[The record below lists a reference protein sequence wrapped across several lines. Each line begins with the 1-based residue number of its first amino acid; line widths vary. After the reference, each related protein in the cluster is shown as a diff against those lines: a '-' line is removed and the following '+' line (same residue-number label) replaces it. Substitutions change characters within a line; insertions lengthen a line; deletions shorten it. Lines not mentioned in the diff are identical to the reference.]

1 VNVAPAVVDRL
12 DFEGIDVYFDDLDGR
27 GKTYVYESYD
37 ANVIHIIILDKQAHM
52 LSLFTLNLYYAKSH
66 STLLALRV
74 SPTSLT
80 LLNDSIRTLC
90 SAPDASLLTR
100 GVLIRFLPLCLRKGK
115 LLMYLSAC
123 AHSTRRLTAMF
134 MCSNRS
140 SHQSSL
146 KDQLL
151 MN

>member
-1 VNVAPAVVDRL
+1 MTLKVLLANKMAV
-12 DFEGIDVYFDDLDGR
+12 GR
-27 GKTYVYESYD
+27 PTYTSPMTLMLF
-37 ANVIHIIILDKQAHM
+37 ISLSSISKHICCPC
-52 LSLFTLNLYYAKSH
+52 FTLNLYYAKSH

-100 GVLIRFLPLCLRKGK
+100 GVLIRFLPPCLRKGK
-115 LLMYLSAC
+115 LLMYPSAC